1 MNVTTEKEINIVNN
15 QLIALFI
22 FIISLIVSI
31 LLTYNEKLRLENR
44 ELLFNEK
51 LNITISL
58 INRIVVVLLGIY
70 FIYDAF
76 ERKKLNN
83 ETGKRSIPNSNSNDN
98 LQILA
103 SCAAFLSSL
112 ISLYII
118 LINLKNVN
126 FDVSGV
132 EEPAL

>member
-83 ETGKRSIPNSNSNDN
+83 ETDKGSIPNSNSNDN